1 MQGSRP
7 RAVIAMLATA
17 LLIASCT
24 GDPETSTS
32 DPEQSDPAQSPSAT
46 PSDTTE
52 APQAPLAIIVH
63 PSRGAIDVNVAT
75 ARRVEAGDIRNWRQL
90 GEPAGPIRLI
100 DRRSDPGR
108 LRRVASDVNAIATV
122 PATALDPRVRA
133 VVIDGIDPL
142 AEPER
147 YPLLVPGDE
156 PPRPVTVTVAGD
168 VMLARGVAETMG
180 DDPFAP
186 FRPTAQRL
194 ASADLTVAN
203 LESSLSQDGAPIQ
216 GTDSFGADPE
226 VLRGLERAG
235 FDVLSL
241 ANNHVGDYGPIALEQ
256 TLRRIDR
263 SSIERVGAG
272 FSLKDAS
279 APTVVEIRGTRIG
292 FVAFNSIG
300 EAPAAT
306 ASSAGTV
313 QLRMPPRTG
322 PFSRDDL
329 NALTRE
335 VRDLAQRVDIVV
347 VIPHWGDQ
355 YVSRPNELQRRV
367 AGQLADAG
375 ATAVLGGH
383 PHWVQGMEMIDDTLV
398 AYSLGNFIFDM
409 DFSEPTMQGI
419 ALELTFW
426 GDRLMAA
433 TPVPAVIDPSFA
445 PRFVGDDRGADILDD
460 VWLNSYGSFRP

>member
-1 MQGSRP
+1 
-7 RAVIAMLATA
+7 
-17 LLIASCT
+17 
-24 GDPETSTS
+24 
-32 DPEQSDPAQSPSAT
+32 
-46 PSDTTE
+46 
-52 APQAPLAIIVH
+52 
-63 PSRGAIDVNVAT
+63 
-75 ARRVEAGDIRNWRQL
+75 
-90 GEPAGPIRLI
+90 
-100 DRRSDPGR
+100 
-108 LRRVASDVNAIATV
+108 
-122 PATALDPRVRA
+122 
-133 VVIDGIDPL
+133 
-142 AEPER
+142 
-147 YPLLVPGDE
+147 
-156 PPRPVTVTVAGD
+156 
-168 VMLARGVAETMG
+168 MLARGVAETMG

-226 VLRGLERAG
+226 VLKGLERAG

-241 ANNHVGDYGPIALEQ
+241 ANNHVGDYGSVALEQ

-263 SSIERVGAG
+263 SKIERVGAG
-272 FSLKDAS
+272 FTLKDAS
-279 APTVVEIRGTRIG
+279 TPTVIDVKGTRIG

-322 PFSRDDL
+322 PFNRHDL
-329 NALTRE
+329 NALARE
-335 VRDLAQRVDIVV
+335 VRDLAKRVDIVM

-367 AGQLADAG
+367 AERLADAG

-383 PHWVQGMEMIDDTLV
+383 SHWVQGMEMIDDTLV

-419 ALELTFW
+419 ALELTLW
-426 GDRLMAA
+426 GDRIMSA
-433 TPVPAVIDPSFA
+433 TPVPAVIDQTFA
-445 PRFVGDDRGADILDD
+445 PRFVGEDRGAEIWDD
-460 VWLNSYGSFRP
+460 VWSNSYGSFRP